1 MSRAVEVVVSQRQRG
16 LLEKLVRNRAD
27 TSYRL
32 IERCRIVL
40 MSADGV
46 ANVEQGRRLNADQ
59 QLARR
64 WRRRWLEAHE
74 RLARAEE
81 KGASEKHLH
90 KLLVEVLSD
99 RPRGGVIPTFSAEQL
114 TKIIIE
120 GPLDCPETLIPYT
133 FPTSF
138 GHAAHSQSHIL
149 TRLGGV
155 GRK

>member
-59 QLARR
+59 QLGRR
-64 WRRRWLEAHE
+64 WRRRWLE
-74 RLARAEE
+74 RCARRRNGPAII
-81 KGASEKHLH
+81 GAPGPESG
-90 KLLVEVLSD
+90 SGD
-99 RPRGGVIPTFSAEQL
+99 R
-114 TKIIIE
+114 IE

-138 GHAAHSQSHIL
+138 GLLPTVKATS
-149 TRLGGV
+149 
-155 GRK
+155 